1 MREYGDFTSLSEN
14 IEGKIKTIVS
24 KIKEKNIESISV
36 YYGYPIVTLD
46 NAENIMKCCIV
57 SAKGILAL
65 CEVEREKIIYK
76 RHLTQI
82 MMVDEALSSL
92 VFSDSNVIEC
102 VLFDDDKEI
111 DEFLSRSELM
121 SREQFKAANG
131 IIQNIYGLIKSDDRE
146 IHDANSL
153 GALIKKRNNSMSM
166 LDSAQFNTVYNT
178 IRTHSRIRGLAG
190 SGKTI
195 LLVKK
200 MAYLH
205 YKNPELELAYV
216 FYTKSLKQYI
226 ERLFRDFYHD
236 FDKVK
241 DPDMRKI
248 HILHSWG
255 GSEMAGFLSV
265 TCRENG
271 IVCKSWAEAKN
282 HGGFEY
288 ACNDALNVSGGKI
301 APKYNYIFIDEAQD
315 FCLSFFKLALKT
327 LKYTGK
333 MIYAYDELQSLNE
346 NNTMPTKQQIFGDD
360 VCEDINLSVCYRTPM
375 EILVAAH
382 SLGLGIYKC
391 NADGSNGIVNMMED
405 YTIWNAVGY
414 KIKNGELSYGKYVE
428 MYRDEEIEFK
438 PSDSVRIFKTA
449 SEKDQYKSVAEE
461 IFRLLEK
468 EDVSPEDIMI
478 IDLNT
483 LSLQD
488 DYTAFK
494 TSLYNEG
501 NPFQINLNLVNKDNA
516 FAFRKKG
523 SLTYTS
529 IFRAKGNEAN
539 IVFVINTQSMSSIS
553 SVSRNR
559 IFTAMTRAKF
569 MVYLYGVATGESSVM
584 NSYEAELEAV
594 KSNDYELRFIYPT
607 EKELKEMRSIAKV
620 ESEKYD
626 NINKA
631 SRVLGNDIESTL
643 EILKAQL
650 KIESA
655 DELIEYLKRKSED

>member
-14 IEGKIKTIVS
+14 VEGKIKTVVS

-111 DEFLSRSELM
+111 DAFLSRSELM

-382 SLGLGIYKC
+382 SLGLGIYKR

-414 KIKNGELSYGKYVE
+414 KIKNGELGYGKYVE

-594 KSNDYELRFIYPT
+594 KLNDYELRFIYPT

-650 KIESA
+650 KIESE

>member
-1 MREYGDFTSLSEN
+1 MKEYGDFRSLSEN
-14 IEGKIKTIVS
+14 VEKKIKTLVS
-24 KIKEKNIESISV
+24 EIKGKTIDNMSV
-36 YYGYPIVTLD
+36 YYGYPIVALD
-46 NAENIMKCCIV
+46 NKENIMKCCIV
-57 SAKGILAL
+57 STKGILAL
-65 CEVEREKIIYK
+65 CEVEREKIIYM
-76 RHLTQI
+76 RHLMQI
-82 MMVDEALSSL
+82 MMQDESLSGL
-92 VFSDSNVIEC
+92 ILSDNTVIKC
-102 VLFDDDKEI
+102 VLFDNTEEI
-111 DEFLSRSELM
+111 DSFLNRDELM

-131 IIQNIYGLIKSDDRE
+131 IIQNVYGLIKPDDRE
-146 IHDANSL
+146 IHNGNSL

-178 IRTHSRIRGLAG
+178 FSTHNRIRGLAG

-205 YKNPELELAYV
+205 YKNPDLELAYV

-226 ERLFRDFYHD
+226 EKLFKDFYHD

-255 GSEMAGFLSV
+255 GSEMEGFLSV

-271 IVCKSWAEAKN
+271 IACKSWDEAKN

-288 ACNDALNVSGGKI
+288 ACMEALNVSGGKF
-301 APKYNYIFIDEAQD
+301 APKYNFIFIDEAQD

-333 MIYAYDELQSLNE
+333 LIYAYDELQSLNE
-346 NNTMPTKQQIFGDD
+346 NNTMPTKQQIFGDEE
-360 VCEDINLSVCYRTPM
+360 CEDTNLSVCYRTPM

-382 SLGLGIYKC
+382 SLGLGIYKGKS
-391 NADGSNGIVNMMED
+391 DGSRGIVNMMED

-414 KIKNGELSYGKYVE
+414 KIKKGELGYGKYVE
-428 MYRDEEIEFK
+428 MYRDEEIEVK
-438 PSDSVRIFKTA
+438 PSDSVKICKTK
-449 SEKDQYKSVAEE
+449 SEGEQYDNVAEE
-461 IFRLLEK
+461 ILRLLEK

-494 TSLYNEG
+494 TSIYNKDT
-501 NPFQINLNLVNKDNA
+501 PLTINLNLVNKDNA

-523 SLTYTS
+523 SLTFTS
-529 IFRAKGNEAN
+529 VFRAKGNEAN
-539 IVFVINTQSMSSIS
+539 IVFVINTQRMSSIS

-569 MVYLYGVATGESSVM
+569 MVYLYGVATGENSAM
-584 NSYEAELEAV
+584 NSYETELETV
-594 KSNDYELRFIYPT
+594 KANDYELRFTYPT
-607 EKELKEMRSIAKV
+607 ETELKEMKSIAKV
-620 ESEKYD
+620 ESEKYE

-631 SRVLGNDIESTL
+631 SRVLGNDIDSTL

-650 KIESA
+650 RIESK
-655 DELIEYLKRKSED
+655 DELIEYLKRKRED

>member
-14 IEGKIKTIVS
+14 IEGKIKTVVN

-111 DEFLSRSELM
+111 DAFLSRSELM

-414 KIKNGELSYGKYVE
+414 KIKNGELGYGKYVE

>member
-14 IEGKIKTIVS
+14 IEEKIKTVVS

-102 VLFDDDKEI
+102 VLFDDDKKI
-111 DEFLSRSELM
+111 DAFLSRSELM

-131 IIQNIYGLIKSDDRE
+131 IIQNIYGLIKSDNRE
-146 IHDANSL
+146 IHDGNSL

-166 LDSAQFNTVYNT
+166 LDSSQFNTVYNT

-414 KIKNGELSYGKYVE
+414 KIKNGELGYGKYVE

-650 KIESA
+650 KIESE